1 MTEAQNNLLK
11 VSDTLSIGKTGK
23 IAINFIGKGNIWLKN
38 TYKEDTVSLARYIIS
53 KAIFRTEVGQLSL
66 IGYDAEYS
74 GVFAPF
80 SSLTSGANKQ
90 LELIKDNKD
99 LEHLFEFIGVQIQA
113 VQNVIQGRTGNLIDF
128 RKSINRPVES
138 FKLVVL
144 FMNFQT
150 LSLPQLAK
158 LSTLLQRGPASGI
171 SFLLIPSNNKLPE
184 NQLPTDLDENIKILS
199 AQGNS
204 RVVMLSDD
212 LQKIEGDGANYTPL
226 DVENI
231 IKRSENF
238 IDKIKSAPLPT
249 VMFNEIS
256 DLQHFWTESSEN
268 GVTFSVGKYGDSTV
282 EVTIGDE
289 VNQRHNALITGAV
302 GQGKSNLLSV
312 IIHSLC
318 QRYSPKELQLYLL
331 DFKEGVSLKPFVN
344 IGQEVYLPHA
354 KVVGLESDIDLGKA
368 VLDDL
373 YRIYLNRMKIFKNN
387 DVKSLKEL
395 RIKFPHKSMQ
405 RIVVIID
412 EFQLMFGDDMTFG
425 QKMVDLLEKSVRLF
439 RAAGIHFILAS
450 QSISGNMFLQNKKD
464 SLFSQIPIRISH
476 KNSLS
481 ESHNT
486 LGMGNDAAAYLR
498 AREAIVNLDYG
509 EVSQNKKTVV
519 AWANETVLS
528 PLRKKWYQ
536 SKEKDKP
543 PYIFESDKKIE
554 LKTIFNVAPKS
565 SVVNVLLGEKI
576 SIRGET
582 VSIPLNNESGKNIV
596 ILGSPNEKN
605 NAAEGLIEAI
615 MVSCAQT
622 SKNPHF
628 YICDFRDNE
637 APLEKKFPQFVE
649 LLKKHNI
656 QYEDIPRDK
665 FIEKT
670 AELLANPEENTS
682 VFGLNMDKL
691 PYEKDPYGLNQPLK
705 EFVEEG
711 PSKGMHFIGWWIKA
725 TKFNEQ
731 APKDA
736 FNTKIFLRIDEA
748 SVRSLTNPFVK
759 WNGADNKALVSDEV
773 ELTEETVFIPYSP
786 IK

>member
-1 MTEAQNNLLK
+1 MTESQNNLLK

-38 TYKEDTVSLARYIIS
+38 TYKEDTTSLARYIIS
-53 KAIFRTEVGQLSL
+53 KAIFQTEVGQLSL
-66 IGYDAEYS
+66 IGYDAGYS

-80 SSLTSGANKQ
+80 SSLTSGVNKQ
-90 LELIKDNKD
+90 LELIKDNKE
-99 LEHLFEFIGVQIQA
+99 LEHLFEFIGIQIQA
-113 VQNVIQGRTGNLIDF
+113 VQNVIQGRKSNLIDF

-138 FKLVVL
+138 FKLIVL
-144 FMNFQT
+144 YMNFQT

-204 RVVMLSDD
+204 RAVILSDD
-212 LQKIEGDGANYTPL
+212 LQKVADGADYTPL
-226 DVENI
+226 DIDNI
-231 IKRSENF
+231 IKRSEGF

-249 VMFNEIS
+249 VTFNEIS

-282 EVTIGDE
+282 DVTIGDE

-368 VLDDL
+368 VLEDL
-373 YRIYLNRMKIFKNN
+373 YAIYLKRMKIFKNN

-395 RIKFPHKSMQ
+395 RIKFPKKSMP
-405 RIVVIID
+405 RLVVIID

-450 QSISGNMFLQNKKD
+450 QSISGNMVLQNKKD

-509 EVSQNKKTVV
+509 EISQNKKTVI
-519 AWANETVLS
+519 AWANEEVLG

-536 SKEKDKP
+536 SKERDRP

-554 LKTIFNVAPKS
+554 IKTIFDSVPKNS
-565 SVVNVLLGEKI
+565 AASAFLGEKI
-576 SIRGET
+576 SIRGEM
-582 VSIPLNNESGKNIV
+582 VSILLNSESGKNIA

-628 YICDFRDNE
+628 YICDFRDKE
-637 APLEKKFPQFVE
+637 APLSTKLPQFEE
-649 LLKKHNI
+649 LLKKRNI
-656 QYEDIPRDK
+656 QYEDIQRDK
-665 FIEKT
+665 FIKKA
-670 AELLANPEENTS
+670 AELLANPKENTY

-711 PSKGMHFIGWWIKA
+711 PNKGIHFIGWWTKA
-725 TKFNEQ
+725 AKFNEQ
-731 APKDA
+731 APKEA

-759 WNGADNKALVSDEV
+759 WNGADNRALVSDEV
-773 ELTEETVFIPYSP
+773 ELSEEIVFIPYSP